1 MKTMKSVL
9 ALMLALTLAL
19 GTTGTTA
26 LAANDSNVGK
36 YYTEFTSLNEVIEA
50 EAELN
55 RQIGAEGFVLLK
67 NNDNNLPFTGVQ
79 NISVFGKNSVN
90 PVYSGS
96 GSSGGTSGNTVS
108 IIDSLVNAGFN
119 VNPELVAFYGDDE
132 ASGAVRPSMGFAS
145 YNYHSYSPLLKRP
158 WTATPMR

>member
-36 YYTEFTSLNEVIEA
+36 YYTEFTSLNEVVEA

-79 NISVFGKNSVN
+79 R
-90 PVYSGS
+90 
-96 GSSGGTSGNTVS
+96 
-108 IIDSLVNAGFN
+108 A
-119 VNPELVAFYGDDE
+119 E
-132 ASGAVRPSMGFAS
+132 
-145 YNYHSYSPLLKRP
+145 
-158 WTATPMR
+158 